1 MQNPLVGTNL
11 EALEHAEPQV
21 AGVRAE
27 RPRRVLVLGGGVA
40 GAETA
45 RVLAAKGHAVE
56 IWEARERAGGQ
67 MPLAVAAPHKDDVNA
82 VWSYRYEQLVALGVP
97 IRTGVA
103 ASAPAIQAYDP
114 ALVVVA
120 TGSRPRMPAA
130 FSAVPGALRAWDVL
144 ADPALVAPGA
154 QVTIVGGGMV
164 GAETAELLAARGCA
178 VTIVE
183 MLPVVAAE
191 MPRNNRLDI
200 TLRLRALGVAFVTGA
215 RVEEIGAGALVLD
228 VAGERRTL
236 ATGDA
241 LILAT
246 GVEPVRDVLP
256 AVVESGVPYV
266 LVGDANVPGDF
277 LTVLR
282 DAWLTALAFD
292 VVPAR
297 LPVLVS

>member
-1 MQNPLVGTNL
+1 
-11 EALEHAEPQV
+11 
-21 AGVRAE
+21 
-27 RPRRVLVLGGGVA
+27 
-40 GAETA
+40 
-45 RVLAAKGHAVE
+45 
-56 IWEARERAGGQ
+56 

-97 IRTGVA
+97 IRTGVVA
-103 ASAPAIQAYDP
+103 GARAIR
-114 ALVVVA
+114 L
-120 TGSRPRMPAA
+120 TIRRWSSSRPAA
-130 FSAVPGALRAWDVL
+130 VRAFRPRLPRSTGALRAWDVL
-144 ADPALVAPGA
+144 ADPALVARGA
-154 QVTIVGGGMV
+154 RVTIVGGGMV

-228 VAGERRTL
+228 VAGERRAL

-297 LPVLVS
+297 LPALVS